1 MIRRMETMLHSGAD
15 SELRLR
21 LHATRLHLEKGEN
34 QQAVQLV
41 RELQARFPES
51 DEVALYLGGLLRLTN
66 DLPESSAMY
75 ELVLSR
81 APQDL
86 DAWDGLIINCLLE
99 GNRKHCTDMVAR
111 LESIPDLP
119 GGRPR
124 MLVGMAGLRLW
135 LGDPLKALAL
145 LEKAHA
151 ESPGHA
157 AVLHGLGQL
166 HLAMGNARA
175 MQEAVNALRQLDPAM
190 ADELMRSR
198 ERQDD
203 APGTRDTALSFSSDE
218 AFAISPMRIFTAFD
232 AARGQGS
239 VGLSI
244 VVPIKDEEENL
255 PILYGQVT
263 DVLATLQQ
271 PYEIIFVDDGSTDR
285 SRAILRAMAFVD
297 RRVRVVMFRR
307 NYGQTAALS
316 AGFKMSRGSVV
327 ITMDGDLQNDPRD
340 IPALLQKMSEG
351 YDLVNGWRRD
361 RKDTLVT
368 RKIPSR
374 MANRIINFLIS
385 GTGVQLHDFGCT
397 LKAYKSEIVKNIH
410 LYGEMHR
417 FIPVFAAWLGV
428 RVAEIPVNHRPRVHG
443 QAKYNLS
450 RVQRVIFDLVVVRFF
465 SDYMTRPIQF
475 FGKIAKIALQFG
487 LVILFLLG
495 VLSWTNILPL
505 QPDTFLILSS
515 LLLLG
520 CLQILVMGLTGE
532 LLIRSY
538 FEIQNKDHYVVEC
551 ILNE

>member
-1 MIRRMETMLHSGAD
+1 MIRRMETMLHNGAD
-15 SELRLR
+15 AELRLR
-21 LHATRLHLEKGEN
+21 LHATQLHLEKGEN
-34 QQAVQLV
+34 EQAVQLV
-41 RELQARFPES
+41 RELHARFPES
-51 DEVALYLGGLLRLTN
+51 DEVALYLGGLLRLAGN
-66 DLPESSAMY
+66 LAESSAMY
-75 ELVLSR
+75 EQVLSR
-81 APQDL
+81 TPRDL

-99 GNRKHCTDMVAR
+99 GDRKCCTDMAAR
-111 LESIPDLP
+111 LKGEPALP
-119 GGRPR
+119 GSHPR
-124 MLVGMAGLRLW
+124 MLVGMAGLLLW

-151 ESPGHA
+151 ESPGHPT
-157 AVLHGLGQL
+157 VLHGLGQL
-166 HLAMGNARA
+166 HLAMGNVRA
-175 MQEAVNALRQLDPAM
+175 AQETIDALRPHAPVM
-190 ADELMRSR
+190 ADELLRSR
-198 ERQDD
+198 EPQDG
-203 APGTRDTALSFSSDE
+203 ALGAQDTALSFSDE

-232 AARGQGS
+232 TATGQSS

-255 PILYGQVT
+255 PILYGQVS
-263 DVLATLQQ
+263 DVLATLKQ

-285 SRAILRAMAFVD
+285 SRAILRALAFVD
-297 RRVRVVMFRR
+297 KRVRVVMFRR

-316 AGFKMSRGSVV
+316 AGFKVSRGAVV

-340 IPALLQKMSEG
+340 IPALLQKMAEG
-351 YDLVNGWRRD
+351 YDLVNGWRSD
-361 RKDTLVT
+361 RKDTLIT

-397 LKAYKSEIVKNIH
+397 LKAYKSEIVKNIR

-428 RVAEIPVNHRPRVHG
+428 KVTEIPVNHRPRVHG
-443 QAKYNLS
+443 HAKYNLS

-487 LVILFLLG
+487 LGVLSLLG
-495 VLSWTNILPL
+495 VLTWTNILPL